1 MNIIRSFIQMLLQV
15 IYSLV
20 GDYGLA
26 IIGVTLTTRLLLLPL
41 NLKQRKSMEK
51 QQAVSQ
57 KLTEIKEKH
66 KGNPKKINEETQ
78 KYMQTNGTGMTGCLL
93 ALLQLPIMFALNS
106 VIRNQLVGDTT
117 SFLLPWI
124 TSLSIRDPYFILP
137 FITILVQLLPQ
148 LFPYLPC
155 FKQLKLPKSNG
166 GMILYLVFMNGIF
179 TVSIPSGI
187 GLYWMISSFYTFI
200 EQLIYHLISIR
211 KIKAKEKEFA

>member
-1 MNIIRSFIQMLLQV
+1 MNIIRSLIQMLLEG
-15 IYSLV
+15 IYALV

-26 IIGVTLTTRLLLLPL
+26 IIGVTITTRLLLLPL

-51 QQAVSQ
+51 QQVASL
-57 KLTEIKEKH
+57 KLNEIKEKY
-66 KGNPKKINEETQ
+66 KANPKKLNEETA
-78 KYMQTNGTGMTGCLL
+78 KFMQTNGTGMTGCLL

-124 TSLSIRDPYFILP
+124 SSLSIRDPYFILP

-166 GMILYLVFMNGIF
+166 GMLLYLVFMNGIF
-179 TVSIPSGI
+179 TVTIPSGI
-187 GLYWMISSFYTFI
+187 GLYWMISSLYTFV
-200 EQLIYHLISIR
+200 EQLIYHLISLH
-211 KIKAKEKEFA
+211 KVSVNSTLSS